1 MKQDLERS
9 KKIHNLV
16 VHVVPPSWLIVLIA
30 GLPQLSETVYTPSL
44 PEIANALSVSES
56 MAEYTL
62 TIYLLSFAF
71 GILFWG
77 KLSDSVGRKPCVL
90 SGMAVF
96 MLGCLGCYFSTNITM
111 LMVSRFIQAFGGS
124 IGSVLGQAI
133 VRDAFHGPALG
144 KMYAVFGSSLAV
156 FPAIGPVVGGWIAQQ
171 YGWSNIFIFLLMF
184 AVVLMTLVFL
194 KLPET
199 HHPHARQCHAIVK
212 VARQMLADKKVVGLG
227 LMVAGCN
234 GIGFSFFAEGSFYLI
249 EQLGLS
255 PSQYGL
261 CFIAIAASTMLGGL
275 FSKYLHHFHHSKT
288 IQKYGLMIICASTTV
303 FSIVILLGFG
313 AMLPS
318 KWMIALTLFFQMCT
332 AFGMV
337 ISNGNSLAMALIDY
351 KWCTGT
357 ASSLFGFFY
366 YIITSLITLGM
377 GLLHNGTLYPMP
389 LYFCAISWT
398 MFFIRRQLIEG
409 KH

>member
-1 MKQDLERS
+1 MKHDLQIENQY
-9 KKIHNLV
+9 IEMLI
-16 VHVVPPSWLIVLIA
+16 PASWLIVLIA

-44 PEIANALSVSES
+44 PEIAHALSVTES

-90 SGMAVF
+90 GGLSVF
-96 MLGCLGCYFSTNITM
+96 ILGCTGCYFSTTITM
-111 LMVSRFIQAFGGS
+111 LMVSRFVQAFGGS

-144 KMYAVFGSSLAV
+144 RMYAIFGSSLAI
-156 FPAIGPVVGGWIAQQ
+156 FPALGPVVGGWIAQQ
-171 YGWSNIFIFLLMF
+171 YGWYNIFVFLIMF
-184 AVVLMTLVFL
+184 ALILMALVFFR
-194 KLPET
+194 LPET
-199 HHPHARQCHAIVK
+199 LHPHQRQCHAIVK

-234 GIGFSFFAEGSFYLI
+234 GINFSFFAEGSFYLI

-261 CFIAIAASTMLGGL
+261 CFIALATSTMCGGL
-275 FSKYLHHFHHSKT
+275 LSKYLHHFHHSST
-288 IQKYGLMIICASTTV
+288 LQNYGLRIVCTFTTL
-303 FSIVILLGFG
+303 FSILILLGVG
-313 AMLPS
+313 TMLPS
-318 KWMIALTLFFQMCT
+318 KWMIALTLLLQMGT

-337 ISNGNSLAMALIDY
+337 ISNGNSLAMALVDY

-366 YIITSLITLGM
+366 YMVTSLITLGM

-389 LYFCAISWT
+389 LYFCAISWC
-398 MFFIRRQLIEG
+398 MVLIRRQLIARN
-409 KH
+409 